1 MKLVPLIAS
10 LSFTSQ
16 LLSSPTSLQDV
27 LKNIKKNLDVA
38 KTDKSAPFPGRGF
51 SDNAGDDIDGE
62 LDLTWQEGVKLLQDV
77 IDTPFELNPDKLPKK
92 GSCENLPWPSDFFP
106 VMRDGI
112 NSHFNDKNNISATVK
127 YARAFDM
134 NEKELED
141 IVSAAAGIDRQV
153 TLGRTCKEDSDCT
166 EYKDLSVCAKRFD
179 SETGRNETLGEC
191 IPFWFGLCHAWTP
204 SSIMEPEPQCPVT
217 LNGTEFG
224 IMDIKALLIQSYDA
238 TNFSTV
244 FTGRRCMDTS
254 GIKGAPALDEFG
266 RFNDSDCKDMSPHF
280 FHLAMSNMVGIHGK
294 SFIIDITADIQVW
307 NQPIAGYE
315 ILSEKSLT
323 KQEALDAVFPG
334 IPMEE
339 TGFNENATSFTQF
352 EMKFEYITEAT
363 SSKPLVSTGLVNQ
376 FMVPLTVNYV
386 LSTDKD
392 GDIVGSEWIG
402 SSKVNHPD
410 FLWLPTSAPAE
421 DSKSAGIQYSNVKL
435 LSQMSQ
441 ECLELFDE
449 TETLLRP
456 STTPNK
462 SLRNVNL
469 SSVAIDSPLEYKIP
483 DLNSI
488 KNNGFEFPLYC
499 QENFENQENFSFDIE
514 TKDNHFNKEESFSSD
529 LQLDTPPIRKSPRLL
544 NNSQKFENDNKK
556 VLKLKNSRDSMRSPS
571 VSKEVT
577 HISQFAKSPRKQV
590 KPGRD
595 SIAPFF
601 EMKSPIVS
609 DPLSPAPVSKSPK
622 KISQKNNSP
631 KASVSNTLPNKKSSR
646 SEKLLGRDSI
656 APFFDPKSPTR
667 SSLRYISS
675 NMTNLANND
684 DEDDE
689 DMSLTQSTNE
699 NVSLLEP
706 SIDFGSVFGDFD
718 QIVDGTSKKLSD
730 LVVKDNVEESEE
742 DDAMDLTD
750 VFIRTRLS
758 TSKSKKRISLFSESK
773 ESESDMDLTD
783 SNINVNVPGEYNLT
797 KLEDDGSSSNEDDDK
812 QSTDTFDGKKFKN
825 ILKDCVLVNQN
836 ISKEVEEEAEE
847 AEEFTQRSNSQG
859 NSFSN
864 SQQTTTNSNNSQH
877 TYSQVSSV
885 DLLGETS
892 ISTEYLN
899 GEINIELN
907 MEANKE
913 IIKKNIEINSNTAT
927 YNDQNSECGPSPKR
941 IKINNNLQT
950 IINATVD
957 EELVIAGIGSPQKGV
972 PLKKSNSFSE
982 IDITFDDQ
990 NPANKNSHSA
1000 GTRMEDLKWNIEN
1013 ENVTPKKKII
1023 PKEKLLLIAP
1033 PIINLK
1039 PPTPGRLL
1047 QNSVTKR
1054 RTTINPGPRLTNFLS
1069 QQQELKTNRR
1079 NTLGSNEKKIKLEM
1093 DPTTA
1098 SLSEGSNNEV
1108 DYEKTT
1114 PRKQM
1119 VNIPKSEITPE
1130 VNGNNEETLFTP
1142 KSVKDSNSKFN
1153 FTPTKKLSSKFF
1165 SPSKIPS
1172 PVKKIS
1178 SNSRDIKL
1186 TPKNS
1191 HLRKEVE
1198 FSPLQKSTAKKE
1210 KTKDVVTAKGKN
1222 DQKKKSEKSNISKIL
1237 AEGDSVDKYLDQ
1249 CTKIVNNSGRLND
1262 AAEVFDINQADS
1274 PFKKST
1280 LTKRDIDPYNSSN
1293 QINDNESL
1301 NDVISPFENS
1311 KIAKLNPINGESSL
1325 INPKKFGYYNSALS
1339 SNIENDELNFSPFKK
1354 STLIKRDDSFV
1365 ISSQCKINSSEGTPR
1380 KQPNSLQCKVGQT
1393 IGQDSEINDDLM
1405 DEKPINLHF
1414 DDDEMVY
1421 TSIIDEAKELHDI
1434 EEFNKYTGIIFEI
1447 DNFPVPE
1454 IKTVDKLNKANYSKE
1469 DKLKALM
1476 ILAPEAELYELLF
1489 EELELKIQF
1498 CRKTFTEIESSVNE
1512 CTPLIFSEVLDSNG
1526 SDIIQS
1532 LKYTKDFNLL
1542 FSEKLSLQWC
1552 IGSLKE
1558 LIDRFNSNLE
1568 FIFKVSIKYSEWL
1581 NSNGIKNEK
1590 DAVLVESRL
1599 NELSKLK
1606 ETVEI
1611 SISEYS
1617 NCNKAAKETY
1627 ESEVAEKNSTI
1638 SELDIIIS
1646 DYKLTIFSAK
1656 NAKLEEDLRLV
1667 EIQNLQLE
1675 SDILELREKRQN
1687 IVLEIENS
1695 EKICESNILLDSK
1708 QIAEY
1713 QENYEFLVNFGG
1725 WCVSKYEK
1733 DKVTFTYENILHVSF
1748 LRKNSNFNI
1757 SIDVIEKLQ
1766 SKIGKFSFQS
1776 TDSRA
1781 IIMDIGVELVKNIF
1795 KEYSKRIGMCENG
1808 NDIRRVLKQTQNLWY
1823 QMKLIH
1829 SEVEK
1834 LSEDIL
1840 IEYIGPEKPLK
1851 NATNSSWQKEKPVFG
1866 VEVQF
1871 NNYSLKSRFK
1881 LKIWLI
1887 IIKYNDEIILSLTN
1901 SAASPQSELKV
1912 LFPYQDLKFSFENCF
1927 GKFTFENVSKLFKSV
1942 KKEYGVIENICKGLS
1957 SLK

>member
-601 EMKSPIVS
+601 EMKSPI
-609 DPLSPAPVSKSPK
+609 
-622 KISQKNNSP
+622 
-631 KASVSNTLPNKKSSR
+631 
-646 SEKLLGRDSI
+646 
-656 APFFDPKSPTR
+656 SPTR

-957 EELVIAGIGSPQKGV
+957 EELVI
-972 PLKKSNSFSE
+972 
-982 IDITFDDQ
+982 DITFDDQ

-1222 DQKKKSEKSNISKIL
+1222 DQKKKPEKSNISKML

-1476 ILAPEAELYELLF
+1476 ILAPEAELYEL
-1489 EELELKIQF
+1489 
-1498 CRKTFTEIESSVNE
+1498 
-1512 CTPLIFSEVLDSNG
+1512 
-1526 SDIIQS
+1526 QS

-1638 SELDIIIS
+1638 SEL
-1646 DYKLTIFSAK
+1646 TIFSAK

-1713 QENYEFLVNFGG
+1713 Q
-1725 WCVSKYEK
+1725 
-1733 DKVTFTYENILHVSF
+1733 
-1748 LRKNSNFNI
+1748 
-1757 SIDVIEKLQ
+1757 
-1766 SKIGKFSFQS
+1766 
-1776 TDSRA
+1776 
-1781 IIMDIGVELVKNIF
+1781 
-1795 KEYSKRIGMCENG
+1795 EYSKRIGMCENG